1 MHFAPQGP
9 GSFRSISSF
18 LAVLALTG
26 PIHSVLAIPASIA
39 APHKKRAFDVPGL
52 GVELEMARIVYD
64 PLGKKYEDM
73 EPDRREQLKGAVI
86 TPIGFGRDH
95 PKENWDV
102 TAEISGTNKPFTEV
116 ITDGRKNEIGKH
128 GTARVGEQITTY
140 MVRTC

>member
-1 MHFAPQGP
+1 
-9 GSFRSISSF
+9 
-18 LAVLALTG
+18 
-26 PIHSVLAIPASIA
+26 
-39 APHKKRAFDVPGL
+39 
-52 GVELEMARIVYD
+52 MARIVYD

-102 TAEISGTNKPFTEV
+102 TAEISGTNKTFTEI

-128 GTARVGEQITTY
+128 ETAKVGEQITTY